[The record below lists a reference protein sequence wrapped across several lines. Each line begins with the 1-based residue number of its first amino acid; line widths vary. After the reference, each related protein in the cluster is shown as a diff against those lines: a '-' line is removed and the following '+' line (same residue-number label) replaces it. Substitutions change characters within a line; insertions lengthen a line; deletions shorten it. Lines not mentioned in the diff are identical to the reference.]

1 MTSAT
6 PWSVKG
12 IDSKAREVAKDLA
25 RRSGMTLGEWLNQM
39 ILDGH
44 DVAAV
49 LRDEGRRQPEY
60 RADYRSEP
68 RYETDRHRPARNR
81 RAYESADLDAG
92 YEPDLS
98 RVARVLEGLGERI
111 ETSEAR
117 SAHAVRGVSQAVEAL
132 LNRLERN
139 EAAQESAQAETV
151 ARLQETVSGA
161 SERLHRESAQVR
173 NSVLDRL
180 DGLSG
185 NLREDRAR
193 IAQLETQVTNTNVA
207 DTVQSLEATLGKLAN
222 QLYENDARTRD
233 TLKTMREDMLGL
245 SHRLAQSEQR
255 DPERTAQAAIDK
267 VITRLSQRLETA
279 EAQTST
285 AIRGLEQAFASLDAR
300 MLRAEESGDVT
311 DPESVQSL
319 SRLAADLSR
328 RIDDSRFEI
337 RQALEQETQTRLDQA
352 VSQISGR
359 LNAVDKRSARAIESM
374 GQDVLKIAGNL
385 NQRMTEVERSTS
397 GAITHLSHKLDDRLG
412 QAEVT
417 HAQALE
423 RLGGEIARISER
435 LNLKIIENEKRTS
448 QILQGVGEE
457 IDARHQRT
465 HADIAERI
473 RQSEERTQKLL
484 EEARTKIDSRLG
496 QARTQNL
503 LQELRPAATPDLP
516 TPFGPTELEKKPF
529 AEFEHGFD
537 DNDTPDDSGQG
548 SPPNDTSETVSEPD
562 LTARLLEDVTLAAD
576 DLRDLSAPARK
587 PAFDP
592 FEDDFDTDLL
602 TAPPQVVAETVTQPL
617 ARAAAFDGEDP
628 FAEIDA
634 SRRASPDTLPDTLFN
649 DDQPMFNRP
658 AETAIPENMA
668 GTVEPP
674 VDSVSLSTR
683 EALAAAR
690 AAVRASIE
698 GGDNK
703 KSGRKDLGLKLGQ
716 SRTKTPPTG
725 TPKGSG
731 STLMR
736 AIKASSVA
744 MVLTT
749 AAVGSY
755 VLVQDRPDSKPK
767 DDIRLASA
775 LTDTATKTP
784 AQTAQD
790 EARLKA
796 MYEAATLTLQSN
808 DPKAAETMK
817 SVALLGY
824 APAQYHMSLI
834 YSGEGGLVKVDKT
847 EARNWAERAAA
858 GGHAPAMYN
867 LGIMLYNGDGGP
879 QDRVGAAQWFRKA
892 AEYGVRDSY
901 YNMGALYQQ
910 GDGVP
915 MNLTEAYKWFSIAA
929 RAGDSEASRTLGLI
943 KPQLTAQQIAT
954 ADAQAAA
961 FKPVSAHP

>member
-25 RRSGMTLGEWLNQM
+25 RRSGMTLGEWLNHM
-39 ILDGH
+39 ILEGH

-49 LRDEGRRQPEY
+49 IRDESRRSRPYDSRPET
-60 RADYRSEP
+60 RMET
-68 RYETDRHRPARNR
+68 RYESGRHKPARNR
-81 RAYESADLDAG
+81 RPLDEPDYDDGAD

-98 RVARVLEGLGERI
+98 RVARALEGLGARI
-111 ETSEAR
+111 ETSETR
-117 SAHAVRGVSQAVEAL
+117 SANAVRGVSQAVEAL
-132 LNRLERN
+132 LNRLERSE
-139 EAAQESAQAETV
+139 EALANTDSRIE

-161 SERLHRESAQVR
+161 SERLQRETAQTR
-173 NSVLDRL
+173 SSVLDRL

-185 NLREDRAR
+185 NMREDRER
-193 IAQLETQVTNTNVA
+193 IARLEDQLANNTVA
-207 DTVQSLEATLGKLAN
+207 ETVQSLEATLGKLAN
-222 QLYENDARTRD
+222 QLYENDTRTRD
-233 TLKTMREDMLGL
+233 TLKGMREDMLGL

-300 MLRAEESGDVT
+300 LLRAEESGDVT

-319 SRLAADLSR
+319 SRLASDLSR
-328 RIDDSRFEI
+328 QIDDSRFEI
-337 RQALEQETQTRLDQA
+337 RRALEQDTQTQIDQA
-352 VSQISGR
+352 VSQISTR
-359 LNAVDKRSARAIESM
+359 LNAVEKRSARAIESM

-397 GAITHLSHKLDDRLG
+397 GAIAHLSHKLDDRLG
-412 QAEVT
+412 QAENS

-448 QILQGVGEE
+448 QVLQGVGEE
-457 IDARHQRT
+457 LDSRHQRT
-465 HADIAERI
+465 HADIADRI

-484 EEARTKIDSRLG
+484 EEARSKIDSRLG

-503 LQELRPAATPDLP
+503 LQELRPTPELP
-516 TPFGPTELEKKPF
+516 TPFGPTDLEKKPF

-537 DNDTPDDSGQG
+537 ETEAE
-548 SPPNDTSETVSEPD
+548 TTVSADSNTPEITETD
-562 LTARLLEDVTLAAD
+562 LTARLLEDVTAQAD
-576 DLRDLSAPARK
+576 DSDLTAPVTK
-587 PAFDP
+587 SAFDP
-592 FEDDFDTDLL
+592 FEDDFDTELSAL
-602 TAPPQVVAETVTQPL
+602 APQAPKMTPAPVES
-617 ARAAAFDGEDP
+617 DDP

-634 SRRASPDTLPDTLFN
+634 SRRASPDLLFED
-649 DDQPMFNRP
+649 DDQPMFNRKP
-658 AETAIPENMA
+658 DALASGKDETAPTEFS
-668 GTVEPP
+668 TEP
-674 VDSVSLSTR
+674 DSVSLSTR
-683 EALAAAR
+683 DALAAAR
-690 AAVRASIE
+690 AAVRASID
-698 GGDNK
+698 GGDETK
-703 KSGRKDLGLKLGQ
+703 KTLGLKLGQ
-716 SRTKTPPTG
+716 SRTKAAATKPAKAG
-725 TPKGSG
+725 G

-755 VLVQDRPDSKPK
+755 VLMQDRPDPK
-767 DDIRLASA
+767 APSQDDIRLASA
-775 LTDTATKTP
+775 LTGDPASTP
-784 AQTAQD
+784 SAED
-790 EARLKA
+790 DARLKA

-834 YSGEGGLVKVDKT
+834 YSGEGNLVKTDKA

-867 LGIMLYNGDGGP
+867 LGIMLYNGDGGS

-929 RAGDSEASRTLGLI
+929 KAGDTEASRTLSLI

-954 ADAQAAA
+954 AETQAAA
-961 FKPVSAHP
+961 FKPVTAQP